1 MRTLNSFL
9 KTAALGAGITATAA
23 DAATIGV
30 PKNPLFSLNE
40 NTIEQAISAP
50 QGPVLGQVRV
60 IPSTG
65 DAPESNAQVY
75 AVSDDL
81 VRSCMIAGGAQIK
94 NAFQPEAYEKSAGN
108 IAGLFN
114 GGMQDLSVPLESLK
128 FNAPYIQVV
137 ENEDRAFVRVQMG
150 FPIENAVLK
159 VGDAVI
165 TGDIE
170 ASNYTI
176 KVTDAAAVKTI
187 KTAYLK
193 GDAIQAVGLS
203 ENGHTMAYSFAN
215 DGTAEKTFNE
225 DCLQNL
231 DTAQIPYNEYVSIR
245 TTPVENAPEAL
256 IRELIGTQCLR
267 DTDIRDVKNVLV
279 VESMTGG
286 ISPFSHALEMRN
298 GRIVIADYL
307 SVEPNGDIRISDSW
321 RQSLENHTVNSC
333 AGTRIAE
340 KPTVFTY
347 VPGVPSAP
355 VLPPVLVDFVS
366 PTPTPFV
373 PSTRTPFVPSTPT
386 PFVPPTTPGGGCVV
400 NCTPTTP
407 PAPVPLPLTG
417 GLLLAGLGV
426 MALMRRRPEGG
437 EALSVSTPKTTFS
450 P

>member
-23 DAATIGV
+23 DAATIDA
-30 PKNPLFSLNE
+30 PKNLLFSLNE
-40 NTIEQAISAP
+40 NMMEQAITAP
-50 QGPVLGQVRV
+50 QGPLLGQVRI
-60 IPSTG
+60 IPATG

-81 VRSCMIAGGAQIK
+81 VRSCMIAGGANAK
-94 NAFQPEAYEKSAGN
+94 HAFQPEAYEKSAGN

-114 GGMQDLSVPLESLK
+114 GGMQDISVPLESLK

-150 FPIENAVLK
+150 FPIENAVIK
-159 VGDAVI
+159 VGDTVI
-165 TGDIE
+165 AGDIE

-176 KVTDAAAVKTI
+176 KVTDAAAVEAI
-187 KTAYLK
+187 KTAYLN

-215 DGTAEKTFNE
+215 DGSAEKTFNE

-231 DTAQIPYNEYVSIR
+231 DKAQIPYNEYVSIR
-245 TTPVENAPEAL
+245 TTPVENAPDSM
-256 IRELIGTQCLR
+256 IQELIGTQCLR
-267 DTDIRDVKNVLV
+267 DTDIHDVKNVLV

-286 ISPFSHALEMRN
+286 ISPFSHALEMRD

-307 SVEPNGDIRISDSW
+307 SVEPNGDIRISASW
-321 RQSLENHTVNSC
+321 QQSLENHTVNSC
-333 AGTRIAE
+333 AGTKVAE
-340 KPTVFTY
+340 KP
-347 VPGVPSAP
+347 P
-355 VLPPVLVDFVS
+355 VLTSVPNTPVTPPVLVGFVP

-373 PSTRTPFVPSTPT
+373 PPYNPPF
-386 PFVPPTTPGGGCVV
+386 FPPTTPPHGCVV
-400 NCTPTTP
+400 NCNPTNP

-417 GLLLAGLGV
+417 GLLLAGLGA
-426 MALMRRRPEGG
+426 MALMRRRPERE
-437 EALSVSTPKTTFS
+437 EALSVSAPKATLS
-450 P
+450 L